1 MNRPP
6 TSEFTVILQ
15 KLGQAHGRDA
25 QAVDRL
31 LPLIYR
37 ELRAV
42 ADGLLRGERR
52 DHTLQPTA
60 LVHEAYL
67 RLVGV
72 QDLRLADR
80 AHFLA
85 LSARAMRR
93 ILVDYA
99 RQRSAAKREHGRQRV
114 TLQDSDAACVDGG
127 IEVLELDDALAKLQ
141 ALDERAG
148 QVAEMR
154 LFGGLTVKEIAAAL
168 DISPRSVD
176 GDWAVARM
184 WLSREISGKSGS

>member
-1 MNRPP
+1 MNKPP
-6 TSEFTVILQ
+6 TSEFTAILRQ
-15 KLGQAHGRDA
+15 LGPTQVRDE

-37 ELRAV
+37 ELRSV
-42 ADGLLRGERR
+42 ADGLLRGERP

-85 LSARAMRR
+85 LAARAMRR
-93 ILVDYA
+93 ILVDHA
-99 RQRSAAKREHGRQRV
+99 RQRGAAKRAHGRQRV
-114 TLQDSDAACVDGG
+114 TLQDADAPSVDGG
-127 IEVLELDDALAKLQ
+127 LEVLELDDALDKLQ
-141 ALDERAG
+141 RIDQRAG

-176 GDWAVARM
+176 GDWAMARM
-184 WLSREISGKSGS
+184 WLSREITGPERT